1 MGIAIDL
8 VLIFIILVN
17 VFIGYKRGLIKV
29 AFSIFAFLIALIAT
43 LILVKPISYLIIN
56 NTQIDEN
63 IKLIIVK
70 NNKFDSENQES
81 KELENS
87 KIENNQEEQENEIEP
102 KKEQEE
108 NNTFIKK
115 YVYGIISE
123 KTNEAKNKAIES
135 VADTVSIKIVEILT
149 AIILY
154 IGIRIIII
162 FLSFLS
168 DTIAKIPIIKQFN
181 EAGGIVYGLLKSI
194 VIIYLLLT
202 IIFIINSIKGSGPI
216 GDAIE
221 NSYITKY
228 LYNNNIIVSYCL
240 LDKSLL

>member
-1 MGIAIDL
+1 MGIAVDL
-8 VLIFIILVN
+8 ILLFIVLLN
-17 VFIGYKRGLIKV
+17 VIIGYKKGLIKV

-43 LILVKPISYLIIN
+43 LILFKPISYLIIN

-63 IKLIIVK
+63 IKSIIVK

-81 KELENS
+81 KEQENS
-87 KIENNQEEQENEIEP
+87 EVENNQTEKENKTEIE
-102 KKEQEE
+102 KEEN

-123 KTNEAKNKAIES
+123 KTNEAKNKAIET
-135 VADTVSIKIVEILT
+135 VADTVSVKAVEILT
-149 AIILY
+149 AVVLY
-154 IGIRIIII
+154 IAIRIIII

-168 DTIAKIPIIKQFN
+168 DSIAKIPIIKQFN
-181 EAGGIVYGLLKSI
+181 EVGGIIYGLLKSI
-194 VIIYLLLT
+194 IIVYLLLT
-202 IIFIINSIKGSGPI
+202 IIFIINSIKGSGPV

-221 NSYITKY
+221 DSYITKY
-228 LYNNNIIVSYCL
+228 LYNNNVIVNYCL